1 MLKKKVNIKRG
12 INHCVLVRP
21 SRYNPTPTS
30 KNGAKLP
37 TKQYREI
44 GTEPH
49 NAITNDEPKNIKGK
63 PTNNESKAKIGIK

>member
-1 MLKKKVNIKRG
+1 LSFLSIFELNTSKKAFKQIGMLRKKVNIKRG

-37 TKQYREI
+37 TKQ
-44 GTEPH
+44 
-49 NAITNDEPKNIKGK
+49 
-63 PTNNESKAKIGIK
+63 